1 MKLTLYELYKEH
13 KLNLVDTDNM
23 DNGILQKAN
32 TIYS

>member
-23 DNGILQKAN
+23 DNEFYKKQIL
-32 TIYS
+32 YS